1 MYVKKKCYLCTLI
14 FIAHV
19 NMHVKHSTIL
29 RNMASLWLVQLA
41 NYLIPILVIPFV
53 TRALG
58 VDSFGKVALAQ
69 NIVSYLA
76 ILINFGF
83 DYSAT
88 QDIATHRQDMRC
100 VRVIFK
106 TVMGS
111 KCVLFGVSMAVM
123 AVLYGLYAPVHAD
136 PWLYFW
142 AAMFNLGFVLFPTWF
157 YQGMEKMGVMSLF
170 NFATKAVGA
179 VLIIVL
185 VRKTSDY
192 VLYMAIQTLVSVVVG
207 SCALGY
213 IVRRYRICSSRDRD
227 RVLSCEVLKKS
238 APVFVT
244 NLAGS
249 LYNALGITMLGA
261 FLTQSVVGVYAG
273 SQKIVQ
279 ACIVMSAMPFSVAIF
294 PRMSQYFHTN
304 TRMGWQFLCKAMC
317 IAFVAGMV
325 LTPCLYVAAPWLV
338 EWLLGNEFSDAVG
351 QVRML
356 SAMPFLVLVGTM
368 LLVQGLYGT
377 QQQRLAPYIMVCTG
391 GLSALLNYWL
401 VPMMGATGCIVAW
414 YVAETAEIVIVSIVL
429 LRRYCKDRKA
439 WSA

>member
-1 MYVKKKCYLCTLI
+1 
-14 FIAHV
+14 
-19 NMHVKHSTIL
+19 MHVKHRTIL

-53 TRALG
+53 THALG
-58 VDSFGKVALAQ
+58 VDAFGRVALAQ

-88 QDIATHRQDMRC
+88 QDIATHRQDMRS

-106 TVMGS
+106 TVMGC
-111 KCVLFGVSMAVM
+111 KCVLFGVSMVVM

-157 YQGMEKMGVMSLF
+157 YQGMEEMGVMSLF

-207 SCALGY
+207 GCALGY
-213 IVRRYRICSSRDRD
+213 IVRHYRLWSSRERD
-227 RVLSCEVLKKS
+227 RELSRRVIKKS

-249 LYNALGITMLGA
+249 LYNALGITMLGV
-261 FLTQSVVGVYAG
+261 FLTQSVVGIYAG

-279 ACIVMSAMPFSVAIF
+279 ACIMMTTMPFSVAIF

-304 TRMGWQFLCKAMC
+304 ARMGWQFLCKAMF
-317 IAFVAGMV
+317 IAFVAGMI
-325 LTPCLYVAAPWLV
+325 LTPCLYAAAPWLV
-338 EWLLGNEFSDAVG
+338 EWLLGNEFCDAVG

-356 SAMPFLVLVGTM
+356 AAMPLLVLVGTM

-377 QQQRLAPYIMVCTG
+377 QQQRLAPYILVCTG
-391 GLSALLNYWL
+391 GLSVLLNYWL
-401 VPMMGATGCIVAW
+401 VPSMGATGCIVAW
-414 YVAETAEIVIVSIVL
+414 YVAETVEIVIVGIVL